1 MTCLTDTF
9 KKVELIGLIMPHFN
23 LIINSLINSTPL
35 KSYLI
40 INSNHIKL
48 DQALSHLSTLFHH
61 AAVLL
66 LEITVLLKL
75 QVTIHNT
82 PGVIMDQVK
91 LHFKTRNS
99 AYFSTFSLQV
109 PTTFSRLSQKSIAN
123 NSAHLSSNA
132 LTALF
137 TNQNKN
143 FSCKEK
149 YLITKN
155 HRKT

>member
-1 MTCLTDTF
+1 
-9 KKVELIGLIMPHFN
+9 MPHFN

-40 INSNHIKL
+40 INSNHLKL

-82 PGVIMDQVK
+82 PGVITDQVK
-91 LHFKTRNS
+91 LHFKNS
-99 AYFSTFSLQV
+99 QFSLFLNR
-109 PTTFSRLSQKSIAN
+109 PTTRPHNSLKTQSKSLWQTSSSIISAMLSQQ
-123 NSAHLSSNA
+123 SS
-132 LTALF
+132 
-137 TNQNKN
+137 QIKKN

-149 YLITKN
+149 YLITEN
-155 HRKT
+155 HQKT

>member
-1 MTCLTDTF
+1 
-9 KKVELIGLIMPHFN
+9 MPHFN
-23 LIINSLINSTPL
+23 LIINSLLNSTPL

-40 INSNHIKL
+40 LNSNHIKL

-82 PGVIMDQVK
+82 PGVITDQVK

-99 AYFSTFSLQV
+99 AYFSTVSLQV
-109 PTTFSRLSQKSIAN
+109 PTTFSRLSQKVYGK
-123 NSAHLSSNA
+123 HLRPSFQQCSHS
-132 LTALF
+132 TPHKS
-137 TNQNKN
+137 KN

-149 YLITKN
+149 YLITEN
-155 HRKT
+155 HQKT

>member
-1 MTCLTDTF
+1 
-9 KKVELIGLIMPHFN
+9 MPHFN
-23 LIINSLINSTPL
+23 LIINSLLNSTPL

-40 INSNHIKL
+40 LNSNHIKL

-66 LEITVLLKL
+66 LEITFLLKL

-109 PTTFSRLSQKSIAN
+109 PTTFSRLSQKSMAN
-123 NSAHLSSNA
+123 TPAHLSSNA

-137 TNQNKN
+137 TNQKKLLLQRKIFNNREPSKN
-143 FSCKEK
+143 VILTSTV
-149 YLITKN
+149 LGT
-155 HRKT
+155 

>member
-1 MTCLTDTF
+1 
-9 KKVELIGLIMPHFN
+9 MPHFN
-23 LIINSLINSTPL
+23 LIINFLPHSKPL
-35 KSYLI
+35 KSYLTF
-40 INSNHIKL
+40 NSNHLKL

-99 AYFSTFSLQV
+99 AYFSTVSLQV
-109 PTTFSRLSQKSIAN
+109 PTTFSRLSQKVHGK
-123 NSAHLSSNA
+123 HLSPSFQQCSHSTPHKSKKLLLQRKIFNNREPSKNLI
-132 LTALF
+132 LTSTVLG
-137 TNQNKN
+137 T
-143 FSCKEK
+143 
-149 YLITKN
+149 
-155 HRKT
+155 

>member
-1 MTCLTDTF
+1 
-9 KKVELIGLIMPHFN
+9 MPHFN
-23 LIINSLINSTPL
+23 LIINSLLNSTPL

-40 INSNHIKL
+40 FNSNHLKL

-99 AYFSTFSLQV
+99 AYFSTVSLQV
-109 PTTFSRLSQKSIAN
+109 PTTFSRLSQKSMAN
-123 NSAHLSSNA
+123 IPAHLSSNA

-137 TNQNKN
+137 TNQKQKFLLQRKIFNNREPSKN
-143 FSCKEK
+143 VI
-149 YLITKN
+149 LTA
-155 HRKT
+155 TVLGT